1 MQYFDCCLQNNHYLC
16 AKRRMIIMK
25 DNRDAIDFG
34 KDPVESLFRKMFL
47 PTLVAMISMVV
58 LNITDGA
65 FVGHGVGSDALAAV
79 NIIAPLFMIMG
90 GIGMMFGIG
99 GSVAASVHL
108 AKGNT
113 KAARINATQSVF
125 GGFCIALILSV
136 LMLLFQDETCLLFG
150 SSQQLLPLAKSYLFW
165 LALLMPFC
173 VICNVG
179 MFMIRLD
186 GSPRLAMWLNLMSAG
201 LNIVG
206 DYLLIYGFNFSLF
219 SIHFSLK
226 PLGLSG
232 AAIATSFSYALCGII
247 VLIYL
252 LLFAKTLRL
261 YQIKNTVMSMRLTL
275 RNLGY
280 QAKIGGSAF
289 IGELAISFMI
299 IIGNYQFMRY
309 LGEDGVAAFSV
320 ACYLTPIAFMLGNAI
335 VQSAQPIISFAHS
348 QQLGSRVRLSLN
360 VALRVA
366 MISGLLGALGVTLG
380 AQWVSTTFLPAGCK
394 AWELAC
400 EGLPM
405 FSIAFPVVIVNLALI
420 GFYQSVERA
429 KDATIYTLLRGVIFM
444 FPAFLVLPALIGEEG
459 LWLAIA
465 ASELATLL
473 IIGIR
478 IIVTLVKRNN
488 R

>member
-1 MQYFDCCLQNNHYLC
+1 MS
-16 AKRRMIIMK
+16 K

-34 KDPVESLFRKMFL
+34 KDPVVRLFRKMFL

-99 GSVAASVHL
+99 GSVVASVHL
-108 AKGNT
+108 AKENP
-113 KAARINATQSVF
+113 KAARINITQSVF

-136 LMLLFQDETCLLFG
+136 LIMIFLDETCLLFG
-150 SSQQLLPLAKSYLFW
+150 ASQQLLPLAKSYLFW

-173 VICNVG
+173 VICNIG

-186 GSPRLAMWLNLMSAG
+186 GSPRLAMWLNLISAL

-206 DYLLIYGFNFSLF
+206 DYVLIYGINLTIINYQM
-219 SIHFSLK
+219 SIS
-226 PLGLSG
+226 PMGLQG
-232 AAIATSFSYALCGII
+232 AAIATSFSYALCGVF

-252 LLFAKTLRL
+252 LFFAKTLRL
-261 YQIKNTVMSMRLTL
+261 YQVRNTVKSMRLTL

-289 IGELAISFMI
+289 IGEMAISFMI
-299 IIGNYQFMRY
+299 IVGNYQFMRY
-309 LGEDGVAAFSV
+309 MGEDGVAAFSV
-320 ACYLTPIAFMLGNAI
+320 ACYLMPIAFMLGNAI

-348 QQLGSRVRLSLN
+348 QQLEGRLHQS
-360 VALRVA
+360 LRVA
-366 MISGLLGALGVTLG
+366 LSVALSSGLLGAAGVTLG
-380 AQWVSTTFLPAGCK
+380 TEWVSTTFLPEGCK
-394 AWELAC
+394 AWQLAQ
-400 EGLPM
+400 EGLPLY
-405 FSIAFPVVIVNLALI
+405 SIAFPFVILNLALI
-420 GFYQSVERA
+420 GYYQSVERA
-429 KDATIYTLLRGVIFM
+429 KDATIYTLLRGALFM
-444 FPAFLVLPALIGEEG
+444 FPAFAILPVLVGEKG
-459 LWLAIA
+459 LWVAIA
-465 ASELATLL
+465 TSEMATLL
-473 IIGIR
+473 IIGLR
-478 IIVTLVKRNN
+478 IFSKRNK